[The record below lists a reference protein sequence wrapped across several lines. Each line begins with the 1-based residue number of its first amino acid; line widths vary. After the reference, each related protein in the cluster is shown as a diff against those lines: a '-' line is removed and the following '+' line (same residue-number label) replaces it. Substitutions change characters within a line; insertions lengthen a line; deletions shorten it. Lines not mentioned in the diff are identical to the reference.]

1 MKKYALLLPII
12 ICVLAL
18 SAQDTKLVFGSPTVV
33 WYGMDFTKL
42 KMIGFKDESPHTIR
56 DQYFKEW
63 NAVTLSMDL
72 AKVFKKNTV
81 ANDVKGVTQINSARE
96 TDALLADAEVELS
109 KADIAAEVKLLPPS
123 QQKKGLAVV
132 FIAQSFNKTQDLATV
147 HVVFFNIETRE
158 VLWSKKVTA
167 KSSGG
172 STSKAWAGA
181 MKTIITNIDKKDFAA
196 WKKEA
201 NY

>member
-1 MKKYALLLPII
+1 MKKYALLLPVI
-12 ICVLAL
+12 ICVLSL
-18 SAQDTKLVFGSPTVV
+18 TAQDVKPVFGSPSVV

-56 DQYFKEW
+56 DTYFKDW
-63 NAVTLSMDL
+63 NAVTLNIDM
-72 AKVFKKNTV
+72 AKVFHKNTV
-81 ANDVKGVTQINSARE
+81 ANDVKGITQINSARE
-96 TDALLADAEVELS
+96 TDALLADAEVELT
-109 KADIAAEVKLLPPS
+109 KANIAEEVKLLPPS

-132 FIAQSFNKTQDLATV
+132 FIGQSFNKTTDLATV
-147 HVVFFNIETRE
+147 HVVFFDIATRE

-181 MKTIITNIDKKDFAA
+181 MKTIISNIEKKDFAA

>member
-1 MKKYALLLPII
+1 MKRYTLLLAVII
-12 ICVLAL
+12 GTLTL

-42 KMIGFKDESPHTIR
+42 KMIGLKEESPHTIR
-56 DQYFKEW
+56 DQYFKDW
-63 NAVTLSMDL
+63 NGITLSMDL
-72 AKVFKKNTV
+72 AKTFQKHTV
-81 ANDVKGVTQINSARE
+81 ANDIKGVTQINAARE
-96 TDALLADAEVELS
+96 TDALLADAETELS
-109 KADIAAEVKLLPPS
+109 KQQIADEVKLLPPS

-132 FIAQSFNKTQDLATV
+132 FIAQSFNKSADLATV
-147 HVVFFNIETRE
+147 HVVFFDIASRE

-167 KSSGG
+167 KPAGG
-172 STSKAWAGA
+172 NTSKAWAGA
-181 MKTIITNIDKKDFAA
+181 LRTILTNIEKKDFSA

>member
-1 MKKYALLLPII
+1 MKKFALLLPII

-18 SAQDTKLVFGSPTVV
+18 TAQDTKLVFGSPTIV
-33 WYGMDFTKL
+33 WYGMDFTKA

-56 DQYFKEW
+56 DQYFKDW
-63 NAVTLSMDL
+63 NGITLSMDL
-72 AKVFKKNTV
+72 AKVFQKHTV
-81 ANDVKGVTQINSARE
+81 ANDIKGVTQINSARE
-96 TDALLADAEVELS
+96 TDALLADAEVELT
-109 KADIAAEVKLLPPS
+109 KANIAEEVKLLPPS
-123 QQKKGLAVV
+123 QPKKGLAVV
-132 FIAQSFNKTQDLATV
+132 FIVQSFNKTTDLATV
-147 HVVFFNIETRE
+147 HVVFFDIASRE

-172 STSKAWAGA
+172 ATSKAWAGA
-181 MKTIITNIDKKDFAA
+181 MRTIINNIEKKDFSA